1 MNMQTQT
8 DFDVVVV
15 GGGAVGVM
23 LALSLQRLNYRVA
36 VIEQRAPCFH
46 SSNPERVV
54 ALNYGSR
61 CYLEALGLW
70 DAVLATGLG
79 DIRHIVVSEPGNRGQ
94 FDLHAGPS
102 DVRAGQSASADMDA
116 LGYVVEM
123 GALLEPMYQALHDS
137 DIALISPACVE
148 SYTVADDGAQVSI
161 QLRRGNERSILTAA
175 LLVGADGS
183 FSQIRMMA
191 GIGSYGWDHN
201 RFGLVA
207 SIRCEHGHS
216 NMAHECFRS
225 SGPLAFLPLA
235 DGRFSIVWAATPAEA
250 TALLAM
256 DDEAFMTALQRA
268 AGEPTIKRLGAIVDV
283 SRRASFALEL
293 SIAKSF
299 NQARMVLVGNAA
311 HTIHPVAG
319 QGMNLGFRDVQALVE
334 VLEAARKQQ
343 QNGYCDPGQAILL
356 QAYSEN
362 RRADVAAVAGFTES
376 MLHVFGSAMPGMKWL
391 RGLGL
396 AQLGNVPILA
406 DLLLKQASGVGQI
419 PDHLAV
425 ELESKRGDKQP
436 VEKQTWR
443 RKHERA

>member
-1 MNMQTQT
+1 MAMNMQTQT
-8 DFDVVVV
+8 DFDVVIA

-23 LALSLQRLNYRVA
+23 LALSLCRLDYRVA
-36 VIEQRAPCFH
+36 VIELRAPCFD
-46 SSNPERVV
+46 STNPERVV

-79 DIRHIVVSEPGNRGQ
+79 DIRDIVVSEPGNRGQ
-94 FDLHAGPS
+94 FDLHAQ
-102 DVRAGQSASADMDA
+102 QSVSADMDA

-137 DIALISPACVE
+137 DITLISPACVE
-148 SYTVADDGAQVSI
+148 SYTVADDGAQVNI
-161 QLRRGNERSILTAA
+161 QLQRGDERTSLTAA

-207 SIRCEHGHS
+207 SVRSEHGHS

-250 TALLAM
+250 TALLGM

-268 AGEPTIKRLGAIVDV
+268 AGAPTIKRIGAIVDV
-283 SRRASFALEL
+283 SRRASFPLEL

-299 NQARMVLVGNAA
+299 SQARMVLVGNAA

-334 VLEAARKQQ
+334 VLEAAKAQQ
-343 QNGYCDPGQAILL
+343 QGSYCDPGQAILL

-419 PDHLAV
+419 PDHLVA

-443 RKHERA
+443 SKHERA